1 MHIAP
6 RLQES
11 EALTRIRRF
20 LLATLAAGLAGTL
33 AELVLLGHDESVQQW
48 IPIVLLGGGIL
59 VVAWH
64 AIAPRPVTVRALQTT
79 MVLFLAA
86 ALLGIGL
93 HYDGNVEFELE
104 ITPSMRGAELVKEAL
119 TGATPVMAPGAMGL
133 LGLIG
138 LAHAYRHP
146 TLTPRDS
153 TLHSGR

>member
-1 MHIAP
+1 MHIASH
-6 RLQES
+6 LEES
-11 EALTRIRRF
+11 EALARIRGF
-20 LLATLAAGLAGTL
+20 LLATLAVGLAGTL
-33 AELVLLGHDESVQQW
+33 AELVLLGHDESAQQW
-48 IPIVLLGGGIL
+48 IPIVLLACGML

-64 AIAPRPVTVRALQTT
+64 AAAPRPITVRALQTT
-79 MVLFLAA
+79 MVVFLAT

-104 ITPSMRGAELVKEAL
+104 ITPSMGGFELVKEAL

-138 LAHAYRHP
+138 LAHTYRHP
-146 TLTPRDS
+146 ILIPRDS